1 MNDSISQVNII
12 QINLQHAKA
21 SSTLLAADLARLHT
35 PLALIQEPYIHNGKI
50 LGFEQSTDT
59 NLIYDTSHNRPRVC
73 IAIDRKLVFHE
84 LPQFTNQDFVAVKVK
99 FSRLAHNNFCVIVS
113 LYLPFEKL
121 IRSVSLYN
129 VLLTTVK
136 LIICH
141 YLLDAM
147 QMHITQFGAVLT
159 QMPAG

>member
-59 NLIYDTSHNRPRVC
+59 NLIYDTSQIGR
-73 IAIDRKLVFHE
+73 
-84 LPQFTNQDFVAVKVK
+84 
-99 FSRLAHNNFCVIVS
+99 AHV
-113 LYLPFEKL
+113 
-121 IRSVSLYN
+121 
-129 VLLTTVK
+129 
-136 LIICH
+136 
-141 YLLDAM
+141 
-147 QMHITQFGAVLT
+147 
-159 QMPAG
+159 